1 MISVGHTN
9 NRLVFFILMWYN
21 DKIDK
26 RKTRELVKMT
36 GNMNDKKRFNC
47 CGLICP
53 ICGQELA
60 QSGGSLVCR
69 SHHTYDIAR
78 QGYVNLLP
86 VQQKHSL
93 TPGDTPEMLAARRAF
108 LNEGHYSP
116 ICRDVMAALEAN
128 GEISSLMDV
137 GCGEGYYTAE
147 FLRRFPNARII
158 GADISKAA
166 VRMAASRTRE
176 ITWITATASHL
187 PAADCSMDAIT
198 AMFSLVCE
206 EEFAR
211 ILRPGAVVVEVT
223 AGTNHLIEL
232 KRVIYDDVFEQHKR
246 PKAPQGF
253 LKETGCQLK
262 SFRMTL
268 DNAQLRSLLMMTPH
282 TLRVRPENRAK
293 LEATE
298 SLDLTV
304 EYFVRVLKK

>member
-1 MISVGHTN
+1 
-9 NRLVFFILMWYN
+9 MWYN

-176 ITWITATASHL
+176 ISWITATASHL

-211 ILRPGAVVVEVT
+211 VLRPGGIVVEIT
-223 AGTNHLIEL
+223 AGSDHLIEL
-232 KRVIYDDVFEQHKR
+232 KRLIYDDVFEQHKH
-246 PKAPQGF
+246 PKPPQGF
-253 LKETGCQLK
+253 LREISCERH
-262 SFRMTL
+262 SFRLTL
-268 DNAQLRSLLMMTPH
+268 DRTQLTRLLQMTPH
-282 TLRVRPENRAK
+282 TLRVRPERRV
-293 LEATE
+293 LPDTLP
-298 SLDLTV
+298 SLSLTAD
-304 EYFVRVLKK
+304 YFVRVLQKP